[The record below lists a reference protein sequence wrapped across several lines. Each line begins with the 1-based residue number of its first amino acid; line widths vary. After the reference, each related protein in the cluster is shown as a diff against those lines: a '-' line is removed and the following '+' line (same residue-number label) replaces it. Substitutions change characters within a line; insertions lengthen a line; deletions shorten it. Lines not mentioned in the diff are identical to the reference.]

1 MILNFLRI
9 FLENILG
16 LFGKSIKNKKRNT
29 AGKSVEHVH
38 QTRP

>member
-1 MILNFLRI
+1 
-9 FLENILG
+9 LENILG

-29 AGKSVEHVH
+29 SGKSVERVR